1 MDAANAAAA
10 ASLRAAASASAG
22 ADAAAPPPPSD
33 VERIA
38 ASLGFDVCSDSDDD
52 DELMSLVPA
61 DAAAHAEWVDED
73 EQFDG
78 APRTEHEAL
87 APPPAPALADLA
99 VAPGAPLRRVGVAE
113 SFLVSERTL
122 VVRGARDAA
131 ALVEDSVL
139 CLEDRAPLGAVAE
152 IFGPVREPFYVV
164 RLRDAADA
172 DAVAARDPVGR
183 DIFAP
188 ADRVAFVRPEE
199 LSSRGCDA
207 SNVYDE
213 ELPDHQQE
221 FSDDEDAQ
229 AAKALAKKRGR
240 DGGAAPP
247 PPGAVYEGPPP
258 PP

>member
-1 MDAANAAAA
+1 MAF
-10 ASLRAAASASAG
+10 
-22 ADAAAPPPPSD
+22 
-33 VERIA
+33 ER
-38 ASLGFDVCSDSDDD
+38 
-52 DELMSLVPA
+52 
-61 DAAAHAEWVDED
+61 ED
-73 EQFDG
+73 EE
-78 APRTEHEAL
+78 PRL
-87 APPPAPALADLA
+87 AARA
-99 VAPGAPLRRVGVAE
+99 
-113 SFLVSERTL
+113 RTL
-122 VVRGARDAA
+122 FPVALLGLMLGEVGNFAAFGLASPTVV
-131 ALVEDSVL
+131 S
-139 CLEDRAPLGAVAE
+139 PLGAVAE

-164 RLRDAADA
+164 RLRDAGDA
-172 DAVAARDPVGR
+172 DAVAARNPVGR
-183 DIFAP
+183 DVFAP

-240 DGGAAPP
+240 DGAGAPP

>member
-1 MDAANAAAA
+1 MLAAGGRPVAVP
-10 ASLRAAASASAG
+10 G
-22 ADAAAPPPPSD
+22 EGTYFAPTVLTGVTPSMG
-33 VERIA
+33 IN
-38 ASLGFDVCSDSDDD
+38 
-52 DELMSLVPA
+52 M
-61 DAAAHAEWVDED
+61 
-73 EQFDG
+73 
-78 APRTEHEAL
+78 
-87 APPPAPALADLA
+87 
-99 VAPGAPLRRVGVAE
+99 
-113 SFLVSERTL
+113 
-122 VVRGARDAA
+122 
-131 ALVEDSVL
+131 
-139 CLEDRAPLGAVAE
+139 AE

-172 DAVAARDPVGR
+172 DAVAARNPAGR
-183 DIFAP
+183 DVFAP